1 MSARRPGTSPGIAE
15 KDYWATEVLRATTCP
30 VEGCSEQVFKGGT
43 SLSKGFGII
52 ERFSEDV
59 DLLVV
64 TSLTGNALK
73 RTLRSVAQDAS
84 QVLHINYER
93 EREGRGYLNAR
104 FHYSARTDSS
114 VLSEGVLLETG
125 CRGGPIPNKVCSIRS
140 FMSEVADE
148 TDSGSSADY
157 DDLAPFELTVL
168 APERTLA
175 EKLAFLHHRASVR
188 ELTQLKGGV
197 RHLYDVYRLLGYEPT
212 AGWFRLDRH

>member
-15 KDYWATEVLRATTCP
+15 KDYWATEVLGASLQGRDIL
-30 VEGCSEQVFKGGT
+30 VEGF
-43 SLSKGFGII
+43 
-52 ERFSEDV
+52 RDH
-59 DLLVV
+59 
-64 TSLTGNALK
+64 
-73 RTLRSVAQDAS
+73 RTVM
-84 QVLHINYER
+84 
-93 EREGRGYLNAR
+93 
-104 FHYSARTDSS
+104 
-114 VLSEGVLLETG
+114 G